1 MEFLHGISSPFT
13 DFHLLNIKNIII
25 LREKI
30 LQEIEIVTGKER
42 ILCSSSEGKVI
53 VLSL

>member
-13 DFHLLNIKNIII
+13 DFHLLNIKNII

-42 ILCSSSEGKVI
+42 ILCSSSEGKAI
-53 VLSL
+53 MLSL